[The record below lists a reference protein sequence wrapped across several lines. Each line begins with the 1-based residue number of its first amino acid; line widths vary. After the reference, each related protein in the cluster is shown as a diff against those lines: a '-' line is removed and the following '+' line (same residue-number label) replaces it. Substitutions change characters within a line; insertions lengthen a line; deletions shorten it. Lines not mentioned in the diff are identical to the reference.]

1 MYMYSYM
8 LFKYLI
14 HFKVLAN
21 VIMGWRAVANKFYVN
36 QTGWHPGNIGRSLCC
51 ILEAEFFLWE
61 TFVFQLIG

>member
-14 HFKVLAN
+14 NFKVLAN

-36 QTGWHPGNIGRSLCC
+36 QTGWQPGNISNLCC